1 MILEINPH
9 PTIIAAI
16 KQSGGFEEQLGGGFR
31 ETFLSKFRVSK
42 SVWIYQR
49 VFVRYCQCTVMCY

>member
-42 SVWIYQR
+42 SV
-49 VFVRYCQCTVMCY
+49 